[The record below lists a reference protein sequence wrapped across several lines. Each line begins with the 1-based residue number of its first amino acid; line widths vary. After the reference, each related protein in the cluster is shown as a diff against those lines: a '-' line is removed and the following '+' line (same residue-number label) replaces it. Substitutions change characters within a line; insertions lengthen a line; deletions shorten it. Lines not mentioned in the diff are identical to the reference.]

1 MMPFIETAMQVF
13 AYLIIGYMAIVIIS
27 YSIMFV
33 LSFQT
38 LRKERS
44 LDRREMDS
52 RFVDAFY
59 SKPVTILVPAYNEES
74 GVVATIH
81 SLLNLDYPQTEL
93 IIIDDG
99 SKDGTAATVIK
110 QFDMTVSEKSGNPTL
125 STKPILGIYRSN
137 VHPNLW
143 LIKKE
148 NGGKGDALNVG
159 INYAR
164 YSYFCTIDG
173 DSILDGNSLLR
184 VMKPVIASDGKVIA
198 AGGNVRI
205 VNGLDV
211 EYGAVSEMKLSGR
224 PFVVMQI
231 VEYLRAF
238 LMGRIALSK
247 YNLVLI
253 ISGAFSVFSKK
264 HVIQA
269 GGYNVTTIGEDME
282 MVVKLQRML
291 KENKLDG
298 RIEFVADPVCWTE
311 APQTLSVL
319 RKQRRRWHQG
329 LLESLWAHRKMTFNP
344 KYGAVGMISVP
355 YFWIV
360 ECLGPLIELAG
371 YMYIIAAFFVG
382 GIYYEYS
389 VFLIL
394 LFVLYGT
401 VFSMGAVL
409 LESWSLGTYPK
420 ISALFRM
427 MLLTLTE
434 VIWYRPL
441 TLIWRVEGLFRS
453 MLRISS
459 WGEMERVG
467 ATDSKGAVK

>member
-1 MMPFIETAMQVF
+1 MAFIEKVMMVF
-13 AYLIIGYMAIVIIS
+13 GGVIFIYMVAVIVT

-33 LSFQT
+33 LAFRT
-38 LRKERS
+38 LRRERN
-44 LDRREMDS
+44 LDRRELDA
-52 RFVDAFY
+52 RFIDAFY
-59 SKPVTILVPAYNEES
+59 SKPVTILVPAYNEEI
-74 GVVATIH
+74 GIIATVH

-93 IIIDDG
+93 LIIDDG
-99 SKDGTAATVIK
+99 STDGTASTIIK
-110 QFDMTVSEKSGNPTL
+110 QFDMDRAEKPIDPQL
-125 STKPILGIYRSN
+125 ETKPVKEVYRSRI
-137 VHPNLW
+137 HPNLW
-143 LIKKE
+143 LISKE

-159 INYAR
+159 INFAR

-173 DSILDGNSLLR
+173 DSILDESSLLR
-184 VMKPVIASDGKVIA
+184 VMKPIIMSDGKVIA

-205 VNGLDV
+205 VNGMDV
-211 EYGAVSEMKLSGR
+211 EYGAVSSVKLSGR

-264 HVIQA
+264 PVIRA
-269 GGYNVTTIGEDME
+269 GGYSTKTIGEDME

-291 KENKLDG
+291 REEKLDE
-298 RIEFVADPVCWTE
+298 RIEFVPDPVCWTE

-329 LLESLWAHRKMTFNP
+329 LLESLWTHRKLAFNP

-355 YFWIV
+355 YFWII
-360 ECLGPLIELAG
+360 ECLGPIIELTG
-371 YMYIIAAFFVG
+371 YVYVIAAFFLG
-382 GIYYEYS
+382 GIYYEYAVS
-389 VFLIL
+389 LIL
-394 LFVLYGT
+394 LLVMYST

-409 LESWSLGTYPK
+409 LESWSLRTFPM
-420 ISALFRM
+420 IRDVFRM
-427 MLLTLTE
+427 MVLTFTE

-453 MLRISS
+453 MMRISS
-459 WGEMERVG
+459 WGDMERVG
-467 ATDSKGAVK
+467 AIDSKGAEK